1 MWGIKS
7 KPDWFNAGP
16 DQSPIIGQNQL
27 ILDILII
34 VNPKLMI

>member
-1 MWGIKS
+1 VGIKS
-7 KPDWFNAGP
+7 KPGWVNAAA